1 MCASG
6 LARSAWPAAWQ
17 AQIED
22 GGPRTFRDV
31 AERGHTPKAAVM
43 GLIRW
48 MQAAGYT
55 GVTRVK
61 YL

>member
-1 MCASG
+1 M
-6 LARSAWPAAWQ
+6 LWPAAWQ
-17 AQIED
+17 AQIEV

-31 AERGHTPKAAVM
+31 AERGHSPKAAVM
-43 GLIRW
+43 VLIQR

-55 GVTRVK
+55 GVARVK